1 MPLPGPEQD
10 VPQQDDQSSV
20 SVWRRF
26 WLPYAYLD
34 PLPPRDAPAF
44 RHALRRNARWLDAH
58 LAVYLKRWAVV
69 WLATQLG
76 LALAERAEADLIA
89 SVLAICGWVCIGFI
103 VNLGTA
109 LIQAKRLLAER
120 RET

>member
-1 MPLPGPEQD
+1 MSLPGPEHD
-10 VPQQDDQSSV
+10 VPQQNDQPPV

-26 WLPYAYLD
+26 WFPYAYLD
-34 PLPPRDAPAF
+34 PLPPRDAPTF

-58 LAVYLKRWAVV
+58 LGVYLQRWAVV
-69 WLATQLG
+69 WLATQVG
-76 LALAERAEADLIA
+76 LVLAERVEADLIA
-89 SVLAICGWVCIGFI
+89 SVLAMAGWVCIGFI
-103 VNLGTA
+103 ANLGTA